1 MAQELCAIC
10 HERPAV
16 ARVSLVQNGQ
26 RRELALCELHYRQ
39 LMRQQRMRSP
49 LESLFGGGS
58 PFDEIFSG
66 FGEQSPVTP
75 VRAREP
81 EAVDIAEYF
90 SKQTTEYLQRAAQ
103 VAAEFGKRE
112 VDTEHLLYALADAD
126 VVQAVLK
133 QFGLSPADLKQYI
146 EGQRRARRQQERG
159 ERGHDH
165 LAAGEE
171 RLAARLRPVP
181 RTRPQLCRPRAPVA
195 RPGGGAGQ
203 LRRDAP
209 ESTA

>member
-146 EGQRRARRQQERG
+146 EANAVRG
-159 ERGHDH
+159 
-165 LAAGEE
+165 ASK
-171 RLAARLRPVP
+171 
-181 RTRPQLCRPRAPVA
+181 
-195 RPGGGAGQ
+195 GGANEIG
-203 LRRDAP
+203 RAHV
-209 ESTA
+209 

>member
-103 VAAEFGKRE
+103 VAAEFGKQFPKLDL
-112 VDTEHLLYALADAD
+112 VTIDKDFGGWKTAQPKFFNDGGVFDQIY
-126 VVQAVLK
+126 QA
-133 QFGLSPADLKQYI
+133 Q
-146 EGQRRARRQQERG
+146 
-159 ERGHDH
+159 
-165 LAAGEE
+165 
-171 RLAARLRPVP
+171 
-181 RTRPQLCRPRAPVA
+181 
-195 RPGGGAGQ
+195 
-203 LRRDAP
+203 
-209 ESTA
+209 

>member
-112 VDTEHLLYALADAD
+112 VDTEHLLYA
-126 VVQAVLK
+126 
-133 QFGLSPADLKQYI
+133 
-146 EGQRRARRQQERG
+146 
-159 ERGHDH
+159 
-165 LAAGEE
+165 
-171 RLAARLRPVP
+171 
-181 RTRPQLCRPRAPVA
+181 
-195 RPGGGAGQ
+195 
-203 LRRDAP
+203 
-209 ESTA
+209 